1 MSCWHI
7 QALIWQQTRTAEKS
21 LWFEWAQL
29 GGENP
34 SALKQMCSAEGG
46 WERHAKT
53 DREEDGKGFYAL
65 CYQRTL
71 HCTSFF
77 PHHLWTLRRPN
88 LFKYKQ
94 RCTVLSQI
102 RHSETK
108 GWLLPSITGPM
119 PPACSPRHSG
129 QRGLSPS
136 VTLRMLLG
144 YTVTIR
150 TKIPLGFHGIVPVQH
165 NLAAHRECSRKT
177 TGKMVM
183 RKPTLRL

>member
-1 MSCWHI
+1 MGSAGRRKPFCFE
-7 QALIWQQTRTAEKS
+7 ADEPLCVQQREDGNDMPKA
-21 LWFEWAQL
+21 
-29 GGENP
+29 
-34 SALKQMCSAEGG
+34 
-46 WERHAKT
+46 